1 MQIRSLNSVDA
12 DALFH
17 LRREALLES
26 PLAFSASPEDDIAS
40 SEEAVRQQLEN
51 RTGSLVF
58 GAFEGGL
65 HGMLGLNRARHIKSA
80 RKAYLWGM
88 YVKPEWRG
96 NGAGAALLGAAI
108 THARGLSGVRALY
121 LSVSEA
127 APAAMRLYERLG
139 FRVWATE
146 ADSIQV
152 GERLLS
158 EFHMILRLP
167 SL

>member
-12 DALFH
+12 DALFQ
-17 LRREALLES
+17 LRREALLDS

-40 SEEAVRQQLEN
+40 SEEAVRAQLEN

-65 HGMLGLNRARHIKSA
+65 HGMLGVNRARHIKSA

-88 YVKPEWRG
+88 YVKPAWRG
-96 NGAGAALLGAAI
+96 QGAGAALLGAAV
-108 THARGLSGVRALY
+108 THARGLSGVRTLH

-127 APAAMRLYERLG
+127 APEALRLYERAG

-146 ADSIQV
+146 PDSIQV

-158 EFHMILRLP
+158 EYHMLLKLP
-167 SL
+167 SP

>member
-12 DALFH
+12 DALFQ
-17 LRREALLES
+17 LRREALLDS

-40 SEEAVRQQLEN
+40 SEEAVRAQLEN

-65 HGMLGLNRARHIKSA
+65 HGMLGINRARHIKSA

-88 YVKPEWRG
+88 YVKPAWRG
-96 NGAGAALLGAAI
+96 QGAGAALLGAAV
-108 THARGLSGVRALY
+108 THARGLSGVRTLH

-127 APAAMRLYERLG
+127 APEALRLYERAG

-146 ADSIQV
+146 PDSIQV

-158 EFHMILRLP
+158 EYHMLLKLP
-167 SL
+167 SP

>member
-12 DALFH
+12 DALFQ
-17 LRREALLES
+17 LRREALLDS

-40 SEEAVRQQLEN
+40 SEEAVRAQLEN

-65 HGMLGLNRARHIKSA
+65 HGMLGINRARHIKSA

-88 YVKPEWRG
+88 YVKPAWRG
-96 NGAGAALLGAAI
+96 QGAGAALLGAAI
-108 THARGLSGVRALY
+108 THARGLSGVRTLH

-127 APAAMRLYERLG
+127 APEALRLYERAG

-146 ADSIQV
+146 PDSIQV
-152 GERLLS
+152 GEQLLS
-158 EFHMILRLP
+158 EYHMLLKLP
-167 SL
+167 SP

>member
-1 MQIRSLNSVDA
+1 VQIRSLNSVDA
-12 DALFH
+12 DALFQ
-17 LRREALLES
+17 LRREALLDA

-40 SEEAVRQQLEN
+40 SEEAVRAQLEN

-65 HGMLGLNRARHIKSA
+65 HGMLGINRARHIKSA

-88 YVKPEWRG
+88 YVKPQWRAQ
-96 NGAGAALLGAAI
+96 GAGAALLSAAI
-108 THARGLSGVRALY
+108 THARGLSGVRTLH

-127 APAAMRLYERLG
+127 APEALRLYERAG
-139 FRVWATE
+139 FRIWATE
-146 ADSIQV
+146 PDSIQV

-158 EFHMILRLP
+158 EYHMLLKLP
-167 SL
+167 SP

>member
-1 MQIRSLNSVDA
+1 VQIRSLNSVDA
-12 DALFH
+12 DALFQ
-17 LRREALLES
+17 LRREALLDS

-40 SEEAVRQQLEN
+40 SEEAVRAQLEN

-65 HGMLGLNRARHIKSA
+65 HGMLGINRARHIKSA

-88 YVKPEWRG
+88 YVKPAWRAQ
-96 NGAGAALLGAAI
+96 GAGAALLSAAI
-108 THARGLSGVRALY
+108 THARGLSGVRTLH

-127 APAAMRLYERLG
+127 APEALRLYERAG

-146 ADSIQV
+146 PDSIQV

-158 EFHMILRLP
+158 EYHMLLKLP
-167 SL
+167 SA